1 MVRELS
7 EESPVFTS
15 VIPGAPGGR
24 RLARAVL
31 PVIAVVFPAAMP
43 FAQVP
48 APIPWL
54 DRFRILNSVAF
65 RSVVC
70 ALLEAWARGNPSSH
84 SWPLAA
90 VPSVSGVIR

>member
-7 EESPVFTS
+7 EESPVFMS

-31 PVIAVVFPAAMP
+31 PVIAMVFPAAMP

-70 ALLEAWARGNPSSH
+70 ALLEARVRRNLSSH

-90 VPSVSGVIR
+90 VLSVSGAIR